1 MQLGRLS
8 LDRVGPLQRAAA
20 PADFSRMAR
29 LVGRLGGPPYGLGGQ
44 ETVRERKLIARRT
57 RPVNSYSPHPYF
69 PGRDASQFSTSA
81 AYSRSDRQ
89 KHTTG
94 NSSSHTTSPVLS

>member
-1 MQLGRLS
+1 MQHARLS

-44 ETVRERKLIARRT
+44 ETVREPKLIARRT

-81 AYSRSDRQ
+81 VYCRSDSQ
-89 KHTTG
+89 KHAHWKG
-94 NSSSHTTSPVLS
+94 SSQSSTPV